1 VGRLLIFDSLDMEF
15 REVKVR
21 RDPHCPVCGDN
32 PEITELID
40 YEAFCGGPAAS
51 ALS

>member
-1 VGRLLIFDSLDMEF
+1 MEF
-15 REVKVR
+15 REVKLR
-21 RDPHCPVCGDN
+21 RQPDCPVCGDE
-32 PEITELID
+32 PTITELID